1 MRLAII
7 ENNIVT
13 NIVESS
19 IEFANSQGWNY
30 VQLDDNEPCGFNYTY
45 NGETFIAPVI
55 ETLMKPE
62 EPTDV

>member
-19 IEFANSQGWNY
+19 LEFADLQGWNY
-30 VQLDDNEPCGFNYTY
+30 IQLNENEPCEFNYLY
-45 NGETFIAPVI
+45 NGSTFISPV
-55 ETLMKPE
+55 EQ
-62 EPTDV
+62 PTE